1 MLNIVLCDDD
11 PFILRLGAEK
21 MERIIEQ
28 KGCRAQVA
36 TVRTGGELVTFV
48 KNNSGARLVFLDLDF
63 GEGGLNG
70 IDIAKRIRREDGSV
84 KADRISADG
93 KAPPVS
99 SCSICKIC

>member
-36 TVRTGGELVTFV
+36 TVQTGGEQVTFV

-63 GEGGLNG
+63 GEG
-70 IDIAKRIRREDGSV
+70 A
-84 KADRISADG
+84 
-93 KAPPVS
+93 
-99 SCSICKIC
+99 